1 MNEDYIMQPIDKRK
15 WAYDNILTTPE
26 AIELLGIS
34 RSRLSHLIRNG
45 KITPLKKL
53 GCTSLFLREDLEK
66 KLEELIVLEK
76 IFAKGLMMQS
86 LHYEISKG
94 VTKIERET
102 EAKEHL

>member
-66 KLEELIVLEK
+66 KLEEINRVAEK
-76 IFAKGLMMQS
+76 YSPKD
-86 LHYEISKG
+86 
-94 VTKIERET
+94 
-102 EAKEHL
+102 